1 MYRIWPQKG
10 KYLTVK
16 KKKTNLAEEDCNFL
30 SPGLYLSPFSHGFLN
45 SEMTLT
51 QEVCDLFFFFATLFV

>member
-1 MYRIWPQKG
+1 MATKEEIFHS
-10 KYLTVK
+10 L

-30 SPGLYLSPFSHGFLN
+30 SPGLYLSSFSHGFLN

-51 QEVCDLFFFFATLFV
+51 QEVCDLFFFCHFICLIEG